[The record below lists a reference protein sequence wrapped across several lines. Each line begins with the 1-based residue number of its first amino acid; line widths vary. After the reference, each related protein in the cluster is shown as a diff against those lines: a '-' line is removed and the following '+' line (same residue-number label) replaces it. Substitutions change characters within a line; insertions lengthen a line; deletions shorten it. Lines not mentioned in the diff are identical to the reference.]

1 MGERKWRKTG
11 KLSIISRVEMNQKR
25 IIAQVI
31 AAILLYTVISLILE
45 KEYTQSVIL
54 RELGEGLIFGIIYGL
69 FIWIREKWKNKRS
82 E

>member
-11 KLSIISRVEMNQKR
+11 KLSIILRVEMNQKR

>member
-1 MGERKWRKTG
+1 MGEGKWKNTG

-45 KEYTQSVIL
+45 KEYTQSIIL
-54 RELGEGLIFGIIYGL
+54 KELGEGLIFGIIYGL
-69 FIWIREKWKNKRS
+69 FIWIREKWKNKK

>member
-1 MGERKWRKTG
+1 
-11 KLSIISRVEMNQKR
+11 MNQKR